1 MTTTEDK
8 LKSVLESGVRDS
20 GEFDKQIGEFRA
32 LEKRLSE
39 AGVGLRQER
48 YSVPLMARIESGRK
62 FKVTEKA

>member
-20 GEFDKQIGEFRA
+20 GKFDKQIGEFRA

-62 FKVTEKA
+62 FSD